1 MSASI
6 SAVNRTAV
14 TGSPVV
20 VARGGAVVVVI
31 VVVAFFSAVVVV
43 VLRPR
48 GCRPEFPL
56 FLPLVDFPPL
66 FCFESEIFFV
76 EAVAV
81 LVVVALE
88 AVLTV

>member
-6 SAVNRTAV
+6 SAVNRTVV
-14 TGSPVV
+14 TGPPVV
-20 VARGGAVVVVI
+20 VARGGAVAVVI
-31 VVVAFFSAVVVV
+31 VVEAFFLVV

-48 GCRPEFPL
+48 DCRP
-56 FLPLVDFPPL
+56 DFPPL

-76 EAVAV
+76 EVVAV

-88 AVLTV
+88 A